1 MRHFFPSIAC
11 WEVLLYQHYHHF
23 PWVVFLLDQYVLYHY
38 FSLFSGIKMKIQ
50 IFGKQNGGRVSRKIQ
65 KHFCILFSIAFSSF
79 FPSCLFLSRKMIF
92 LCTLQVKFAW
102 VYVNN
107 SLRLLSGLPFTVFP
121 KYVIKW
127 NFHLILNLWKKI
139 VFQITFLDFSI
150 MFFFQTVEKV
160 LFGAKGNF
168 QSIVK
173 TLEQVWGIFLLGLLQ
188 WDVIFTPSPET
199 ERPTYF
205 YRAFSFFLFRHFMTC
220 NPIYE

>member
-1 MRHFFPSIAC
+1 
-11 WEVLLYQHYHHF
+11 
-23 PWVVFLLDQYVLYHY
+23 
-38 FSLFSGIKMKIQ
+38 MKIQ

-65 KHFCILFSIAFSSF
+65 KHFCILFSIAFSSC
-79 FPSCLFLSRKMIF
+79 FPSCLFLSRKIIF

-188 WDVIFTPSPET
+188 WDVIFTPSPKT